1 MEAAGELEV
10 NLKLRTD
17 DPLAPAEPANRSW
30 TRHDAAHLLRRTGFG
45 ATVTEI
51 DRAVDEGLEATLQ
64 RRLAPQPE
72 SEEFDQVARLL
83 RNTAHQTGSI
93 GDLKAWW
100 FYRMRYTAN
109 SLVERMALL
118 WHDHFATSYGKVQSV
133 KQMAAQ
139 NDAFRRHALGDF
151 RELLHEMSR
160 DVAMLVW
167 LDGNANRKRHP
178 NENFAREVMELFSLG
193 IGNYTE
199 ADIIEAARAFSGWH
213 VRKGEF
219 WFNELQHD
227 TGEKTVFGRTG
238 NLNGDDVIELCLEQ
252 PACPRF
258 IAVKLLR
265 YFVQPEPQEE
275 LIAALADRIQAHNF
289 QITPVLGELFRSR
302 AFWAESSRL
311 ALIKSPVDLVV
322 GSQRSL
328 EVRSNLNASAEALE
342 KLGQDLFQPPT
353 VKGWDGGR
361 DWISTTTMILRINF
375 ATELAGGERFGEMPH
390 PAALAR
396 QLGAGSRE
404 EVVTQIAAF
413 LLGREPATEETHEL
427 AAAYQQAGGDRT
439 ARIRSLLQIVL
450 STPDYQLT

>member
-1 MEAAGELEV
+1 M

-238 NLNGDDVIELCLEQ
+238 NLNGEDVIELCLEQ

-275 LIAALADRIQAHNF
+275 LVAALADRIRAHNF

-328 EVRSNLNASAEALE
+328 EVRSNLNASAEALA

>member
-1 MEAAGELEV
+1 M

-83 RNTAHQTGSI
+83 RKTAHQTGSI

-375 ATELAGGERFGEMPH
+375 ATELAGGERFGEMPD